1 MSAQLGAIG
10 AQLGLTKPNS
20 RPSSPG
26 GEESVT
32 DSVPL
37 PGAVEEGQGV
47 FASWVRFDLLAISG
61 RAGKTFCGEGYFMDG
76 DRKKKASD
84 HLWFEV

>member
-26 GEESVT
+26 GPEESGT
-32 DSVPL
+32 DSVTL
-37 PGAVEEGQGV
+37 PGAVDDGQGV
-47 FASWVRFDLLAISG
+47 FALEMGEVGFVGNFRSSW
-61 RAGKTFCGEGYFMDG
+61 
-76 DRKKKASD
+76 
-84 HLWFEV
+84 